1 MNSQKMR
8 SVKELEAYMDG
19 PKPDMNPID
28 QAADYLLVGEEMLEN
43 WLTAQERIPTQ
54 DKKEGFRILALHR
67 QGCKGEPSFNACRE
81 TCRELAYYYNL
92 ITLEPD
98 SDEMS
103 SRLRMMDMVAKH
115 LVLFIGN
122 KMMDDQVGEFCCSA
136 KVNRLN
142 NEQLQERVGVK
153 NG

>member
-1 MNSQKMR
+1 MR
-8 SVKELEAYMDG
+8 NVVDLEAYMDA
-19 PKPDMNPID
+19 PKPEVIPTQ

-43 WLTAQERIPTQ
+43 WLRAKGLVPT
-54 DKKEGFRILALHR
+54 DKKKEGFRILALHR
-67 QGCKGEPSFNACRE
+67 QGCKGDPSFNACRE

-92 ITLEPD
+92 IFAQPD
-98 SDEMS
+98 SEEVV
-103 SRLRMMDMVAKH
+103 SRLTMMEMVARH

-136 KVNRLN
+136 KVNKLN
-142 NEQLQERVGVK
+142 REKVETLVGVN

>member
-1 MNSQKMR
+1 MR
-8 SVKELEAYMDG
+8 SVAELETYMDS
-19 PKPDMNPID
+19 PKPDVGPAH

-43 WLTAQERIPTQ
+43 WLVAQERVPTT
-54 DKKEGFRILALHR
+54 DEKEGFRILALHR

-92 ITLEPD
+92 ITTQPD
-98 SDEMS
+98 SSEMS
-103 SRLRMMDMVAKH
+103 SRLAMMDMVAKH

-136 KVNRLN
+136 KVNKLN
-142 NEQLQERVGVK
+142 REEVETLVGVN

>member
-1 MNSQKMR
+1 MNSEKAR
-8 SVKELEAYMDG
+8 SVAELEAYIEG
-19 PKPDMNPID
+19 PKPEVSPTV

-43 WLTAQERIPTQ
+43 WLAAQERVPTQ

-67 QGCKGEPSFNACRE
+67 QSCKGEPSFNACRE

-98 SDEMS
+98 SEDMT
-103 SRLRMMDMVAKH
+103 SRLAIMDMVAKH

-136 KVNRLN
+136 KVNRLSS
-142 NEQLQERVGVK
+142 EQLQEKVGVN

>member
-1 MNSQKMR
+1 MR
-8 SVKELEAYMDG
+8 SVAQLEAYMDG
-19 PKPDMNPID
+19 AKPDINPAQ

-43 WLTAQERIPTQ
+43 WVTAQERVPTQ

-81 TCRELAYYYNL
+81 TCRELAYFYNL
-92 ITLEPD
+92 IILEPD
-98 SDEMS
+98 SEKMT
-103 SRLRMMDMVAKH
+103 SRLAMMDMVAKH

-122 KMMDDQVGEFCCSA
+122 KMMDDQVGEFCCSS
-136 KVNRLN
+136 KVNRLSR
-142 NEQLQERVGVK
+142 EQMETKVGVN

>member
-1 MNSQKMR
+1 MR
-8 SVKELEAYMDG
+8 SVAELEAYMDSQ
-19 PKPDMNPID
+19 KPDTSPAKL
-28 QAADYLLVGEEMLEN
+28 AADYLLVGEEMLEN
-43 WLTAQERIPTQ
+43 WLVAQERVPTD

-92 ITLEPD
+92 ITMEPG

-103 SRLRMMDMVAKH
+103 SRLAMMDMVAKH

-136 KVNRLN
+136 KVNRLSS
-142 NEQLQERVGVK
+142 EKLQEQVGVN

>member
-1 MNSQKMR
+1 MR
-8 SVKELEAYMDG
+8 SVAQLEAYMDG
-19 PKPDMNPID
+19 AKPDINPAQ

-43 WLTAQERIPTQ
+43 WLVAQELVPTQ
-54 DKKEGFRILALHR
+54 DEKEGFRILALHR

-92 ITLEPD
+92 ITMEPQ
-98 SDEMS
+98 SGEMV
-103 SRLRMMDMVAKH
+103 SRLAMMDMVAKH

-122 KMMDDQVGEFCCSA
+122 KMMDDQVGEFCCSS
-136 KVNRLN
+136 KVNRLSR
-142 NEQLQERVGVK
+142 EQMETKVGVN